1 MFAWLYEMI
10 TSLVYFIL
18 GLFGIQLGA
27 TQEVNSLLE
36 QGQGQGQAQAQ
47 EQEQEPKEIV
57 VETIAT
63 TDNESL

>member
-18 GLFGIQLGA
+18 GLFGIQLGV
-27 TQEVNSLLE
+27 TQEVNSHME
-36 QGQGQGQAQAQ
+36 QGQAQEQ
-47 EQEQEPKEIV
+47 EQEQEPKELV

-63 TDNESL
+63 ADNESL

>member
-10 TSLVYFIL
+10 TSLVYFVL

-36 QGQGQGQAQAQ
+36 QGQAQ
-47 EQEQEPKEIV
+47 EQEQEPKELV

-63 TDNESL
+63 ADNESL